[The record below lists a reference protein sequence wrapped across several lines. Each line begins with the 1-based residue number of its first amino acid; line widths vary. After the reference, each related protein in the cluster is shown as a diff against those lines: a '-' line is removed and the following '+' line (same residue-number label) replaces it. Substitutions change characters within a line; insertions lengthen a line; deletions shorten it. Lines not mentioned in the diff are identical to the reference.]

1 MTVDAYRCVS
11 NVPLVLT
18 VWLWPQIV
26 NLSPTPGTTV
36 LLVAE
41 QGVLQSPSSA
51 EAQKRRIAS
60 CDVPVPAEVAAGDG
74 DDGERDVGDPDADG
88 HSPAAKRPKSAES

>member
-1 MTVDAYRCVS
+1 M
-11 NVPLVLT
+11 
-18 VWLWPQIV
+18 
-26 NLSPTPGTTV
+26 NLSPKPGTTV

-60 CDVPVPAEVAAGDG
+60 CDVPVPAEVAAGEG
-74 DDGERDVGDPDADG
+74 DDGERDEGKDYLDADGG
-88 HSPAAKRPKSAES
+88 HSPAAKRPKSAEC